1 MATLKYLIRN
11 DRIKEDGSYMV
22 YIRLTHERKTRY
34 IPTSEFVTKKDIT
47 PSGKI
52 KNMRVVDKMEEL
64 LLAYRKKLSGLNLE
78 VNEVDIDAIVDYLKR
93 KDNSERSLSFSA
105 YAERWI
111 MESRV
116 KGAKNYQ
123 TALNALRRYFGR
135 GVILFS
141 EVTVNSLRGFC
152 ASLEDKERAASLYC
166 NAIVKIFNDGRD
178 YYNDEDNGIIRI
190 KHTLNKFKAP
200 RQNVARKR
208 ALSVEEI
215 RRIFSLPYDNIM
227 VRGFRSRHDVALD
240 CFRLSFCLMGMNSA
254 DLWAA
259 ERFEDGEIVY
269 NRQKTKDR
277 RSDGAEMRVRVP
289 ECVLP
294 LFEKYRDGSDKR
306 VFDFYKRFSNPENF
320 NRAINIGLKE
330 VGRKVGIDGLQF
342 YAARHSMAT
351 IAVNDAGVSKYV
363 VNDMLC
369 HTDPTMRVTELY
381 IKRDFRPI
389 NEGNEKLM
397 RFVFGSE

>member
-11 DRIKEDGSYMV
+11 DRMKEDGSYVV

-34 IPTSEFVTKKDIT
+34 IPTSEFVTKKDVT

-64 LLAYRKKLSGLNLE
+64 LLMYRKKLSGLNLE

-111 MESRV
+111 QESRA
-116 KGAKNYQ
+116 KGVKNYQ

-141 EVTVNSLRGFC
+141 EVTANSLRGFC
-152 ASLEDKERAASLYC
+152 ESLEGKERAASLYC

-178 YYNDEDNGIIRI
+178 FYNDEDNGIVRI

-200 RQNVARKR
+200 RQNVAKKR

-215 RRIFSLPYDNIM
+215 RRIFALPYDGVM
-227 VRGFRSRHDVALD
+227 VRGMKSRHDVALD

-289 ECVLP
+289 ACVLP

-330 VGRKVGIDGLQF
+330 VGREAGIEGLQF

-351 IAVNDAGVSKYV
+351 IAVNEAGVSKYV

-381 IKRDFRPI
+381 IKRDFKPI

-397 RFVFGSE
+397 KFMFGI